1 MKALPAAA
9 ELLTLSAIELSH
21 RLQSREVKAVDL
33 MKTTLERIDEVNPK
47 VNAIIALRKGKPIQ
61 LLILAP
67 DPIYIDKYICGC
79 SSRYIAVRLLAI
91 SCCSSYYYIS
101 IT

>member
-47 VNAIIALRKGKPIQ
+47 VNAR
-61 LLILAP
+61 
-67 DPIYIDKYICGC
+67 
-79 SSRYIAVRLLAI
+79 S
-91 SCCSSYYYIS
+91 
-101 IT
+101 

>member
-1 MKALPAAA
+1 MKALPAAT

-33 MKTTLERIDEVNPK
+33 MKTTH
-47 VNAIIALRKGKPIQ
+47 AIIALRKGKPIQ

-67 DPIYIDKYICGC
+67 DPIYIDKYI
-79 SSRYIAVRLLAI
+79 
-91 SCCSSYYYIS
+91 
-101 IT
+101 

>member
-47 VNAIIALRKGKPIQ
+47 VNAIIALPKGKP
-61 LLILAP
+61 LRFVCWKLVVV
-67 DPIYIDKYICGC
+67 
-79 SSRYIAVRLLAI
+79 AVI
-91 SCCSSYYYIS
+91 IIYYINIEYLP
-101 IT
+101 ITFHHHKHNRS